1 MKELLFGAA
10 YYDEYMPYD
19 RLQQD
24 VAMMKKA
31 GINTVR
37 IAESTWST
45 CEPQEGV
52 FDFSHVERV
61 MDAMEE
67 AGINVIIGTPT
78 YAIPT
83 WMVKSHPDVMAE
95 TVKGRGIYGAR
106 QIMDITHPVYRFY
119 AERVIRKLMECTAH
133 RKCVIGFQVDNETK
147 YYGTAGKN
155 VQEKFVKYLR
165 KKFNNDLD
173 AMNYEFGLD
182 YWSNRI
188 NAWEDFPDVRG
199 TINGS
204 LGAEFEKFQR
214 TLVDEFLSWQ
224 ADIVNEYRR
233 EDQFIT
239 HNFDFEWRGYSYGVQ
254 PDVNHYHAAKALT
267 IAGTDI
273 YHPTQDDLTGAEIA
287 FGGDMTRS
295 LKRDNYLVLETE
307 AQGYPGWT
315 PYKGQLRLQGYSHLA
330 SGSNSVM
337 YWHWHSIHN
346 SFETYWKGLLSHDM
360 QENAPYREACIMGK
374 EFSEIGSH
382 LVNLKKKNH
391 VAILVS
397 NEALTA
403 LKWFGIEATA
413 AGNNGIGYNDV
424 VRWIY
429 DALYQM
435 NIECD
440 FVWPESDN
448 LEQYKAIFI
457 PALYAAPDELLERL
471 KQYVADGGTLVA
483 TFKTAF
489 ANENIKVSHEM
500 QPHILSNCFGI
511 NYQQF
516 TFPKN
521 VGLTGSIIRES
532 GADEADKKNETKEI
546 IETEENTDVPATA
559 KVFMELLMPQEAEV
573 LAFYDHYN
581 WKEYAAI
588 TKNHYEKGTAIYIG
602 CMTDDNTLKAV
613 ITEALRS
620 AELELPE
627 YRWPVI
633 VRKGTNDLG
642 KCVRYILN
650 YSAIGENSISEI
662 DGKNVT
668 KETADVSVAS
678 AKVFVELLMPQEAEV
693 LAFYDHYNWKE
704 YAAITKN
711 HYGKGT
717 AIYIGCMTD
726 NNTLKAVLA
735 EALNS
740 AEVEIP
746 EYSWPVIVRKGINDL
761 DKCVRY
767 ILNYSAEEQ
776 NVVYHGA
783 DGTELFSEESVQDG
797 DTVTV
802 LPWNLKI
809 VEEA

>member
-1 MKELLFGAA
+1 MKKLLYGAA

-315 PYKGQLRLQGYSHLA
+315 PYKGQLRLQAYSHLA
-330 SGSNSVM
+330 SGANSVM

-360 QENAPYREACIMGK
+360 QENAPYREACIIGN
-374 EFSEIGSH
+374 EFSRLGSH
-382 LVNLKKKNH
+382 LVNLKKKNE

-413 AGNNGIGYNDV
+413 AGDHGIGYNDV
-424 VRWIY
+424 VRWLY
-429 DALYQM
+429 DTLFKM

-448 LEQYKAIFI
+448 LDQYKAIFV
-457 PALYAAPDELLERL
+457 PALYAAPDELLEKL
-471 KQYVADGGTLVA
+471 KQYTANGGTLVA

-489 ANENIKVSHEM
+489 TNENVKVSHEM

-511 NYQQF
+511 SYQQF

-521 VGLTGSIIRES
+521 VGLTGSI
-532 GADEADKKNETKEI
+532 
-546 IETEENTDVPATA
+546 
-559 KVFMELLMPQEAEV
+559 
-573 LAFYDHYN
+573 
-581 WKEYAAI
+581 
-588 TKNHYEKGTAIYIG
+588 
-602 CMTDDNTLKAV
+602 
-613 ITEALRS
+613 
-620 AELELPE
+620 
-627 YRWPVI
+627 
-633 VRKGTNDLG
+633 
-642 KCVRYILN
+642 
-650 YSAIGENSISEI
+650 IGENSISEI

-678 AKVFVELLMPQEAEV
+678 AKVFMELLMPQEAEV
-693 LAFYDHYNWKE
+693 LASYDHYNWKE

-711 HYGKGT
+711 HYRKGT

-726 NNTLKAVLA
+726 DNTLKAVLA

-746 EYSWPVIVRKGINDL
+746 EYSWPVIVRKGTNDL
-761 DKCVRY
+761 GKCVRY

-776 NVVYHGA
+776 SVVYHGA

-797 DTVTV
+797 ESIIV

>member
-1 MKELLFGAA
+1 MKKLLYGAA

-173 AMNYEFGLD
+173 AMNHEFGLD

-315 PYKGQLRLQGYSHLA
+315 PYKGQLRLQAYSHLA
-330 SGSNSVM
+330 SGANSVM

-360 QENAPYREACIMGK
+360 QENAPYREACIIGN
-374 EFSEIGSH
+374 EFSRLGSH
-382 LVNLKKKNH
+382 LVNLKKKND

-413 AGNNGIGYNDV
+413 AGDNGIGYNDV
-424 VRWIY
+424 VRWLY
-429 DALYQM
+429 DALFKM

-448 LEQYKAIFI
+448 LDQYKAIFV
-457 PALYAAPDELLERL
+457 PALYAAPDELLEKL
-471 KQYVADGGTLVA
+471 KQYTANGGTLVA

-489 ANENIKVSHEM
+489 ANENVKVSHEM

-511 NYQQF
+511 SYQQF

-521 VGLTGSIIRES
+521 VGLTGSI
-532 GADEADKKNETKEI
+532 
-546 IETEENTDVPATA
+546 
-559 KVFMELLMPQEAEV
+559 
-573 LAFYDHYN
+573 
-581 WKEYAAI
+581 
-588 TKNHYEKGTAIYIG
+588 
-602 CMTDDNTLKAV
+602 
-613 ITEALRS
+613 
-620 AELELPE
+620 
-627 YRWPVI
+627 
-633 VRKGTNDLG
+633 
-642 KCVRYILN
+642 
-650 YSAIGENSISEI
+650 IGENSISEI

-678 AKVFVELLMPQEAEV
+678 AKVFMELLMPQEAEV

-726 NNTLKAVLA
+726 DNTLKAVLA
-735 EALNS
+735 EALNI

-783 DGTELFSEESVQDG
+783 NGTELFSEESVQDG
-797 DTVTV
+797 ESIAV